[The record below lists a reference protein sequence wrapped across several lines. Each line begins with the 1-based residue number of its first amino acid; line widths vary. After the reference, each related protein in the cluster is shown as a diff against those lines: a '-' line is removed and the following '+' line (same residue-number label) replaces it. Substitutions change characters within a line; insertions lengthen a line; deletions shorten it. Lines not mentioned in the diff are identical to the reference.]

1 VQAFSNGLKLTLSTR
16 PPLTLLPLPMSQA
29 HREREW
35 TLVCREGTRK
45 SKREAE
51 EWQIGRWS
59 GEKA

>member
-1 VQAFSNGLKLTLSTR
+1 
-16 PPLTLLPLPMSQA
+16 MSQA